1 MVYFSK
7 NADAAYHCTKFYVS
21 DTPLSRDTGFGR
33 KCPPPGLRSPEK
45 GQLIGLNSRLS
56 TIQCLQLDQ
65 PSIYGLFYPETYKND
80 LVVVAHALFRKKLS
94 VLWPAFYLL
103 KGNSVLLF
111 QPKEN

>member
-1 MVYFSK
+1 MSSPRF
-7 NADAAYHCTKFYVS
+7 TQ
-21 DTPLSRDTGFGR
+21 PR
-33 KCPPPGLRSPEK
+33 KTRAK
-45 GQLIGLNSRLS
+45 GLNSRLS